1 MIKKSKEPFN
11 LKISLDSIHLT
22 EKSRQ
27 LNTLVLGVKGTGKSN
42 NVLPSFAKQD
52 FTANDAGCTFIVG
65 TKDMAYTLYALA
77 KLSGKKKKDIIML
90 KPSANMGVISLFDM
104 NEYDYDKVKELI
116 DFKEAIRKKKVV
128 IIDMEWEKYRN
139 YAIKATA
146 MLMIQLQ
153 MDMQDTKSTS
163 KKPHNIYIDDAY
175 LYLPFIELF
184 LVASKSYNLSI
195 TLFMQSR
202 RQFNQGGIDYSS
214 LIDNNVRNLILMNG
228 ITYEDAEFYRKSL
241 IFNKMFSKN
250 DSNKMEAFLRYNKDI
265 IEVKELSN
273 GFLIS
278 YNFNAR
284 EMLNRKAGMIIADII
299 DKNTSRITK
308 CCTLAVLSD
317 KTMEDVRK
325 LAIKTRKDMHKELG
339 KPKIDKIEHISL
351 QKLNEEEKCTV
362 SDVDTMISSTERIE
376 EMLTHDTKDKIESD
390 LIIPDSDT
398 DIIKKQKSD
407 IIEDALDKDTSKFEE
422 ETLSD
427 IEKEL
432 MQSDDCLSA
441 LEDDLEISGISDID
455 DFADIF
461 ENNDEGLSKEL
472 DITSKEDE
480 INQMINDNLN
490 DSNSIENKPSQGIR
504 DSNEFETEF
513 ELDRPA
519 VKRIS
524 RFSTFR
530 PKTMNSASR
539 DMLTNIFQKME

>member
-284 EMLNRKAGMIIADII
+284 EMLDRKAGMIIADII

>member
-1 MIKKSKEPFN
+1 
-11 LKISLDSIHLT
+11 
-22 EKSRQ
+22 
-27 LNTLVLGVKGTGKSN
+27 
-42 NVLPSFAKQD
+42 
-52 FTANDAGCTFIVG
+52 
-65 TKDMAYTLYALA
+65 
-77 KLSGKKKKDIIML
+77 
-90 KPSANMGVISLFDM
+90 
-104 NEYDYDKVKELI
+104 
-116 DFKEAIRKKKVV
+116 
-128 IIDMEWEKYRN
+128 
-139 YAIKATA
+139 
-146 MLMIQLQ
+146 
-153 MDMQDTKSTS
+153 
-163 KKPHNIYIDDAY
+163 
-175 LYLPFIELF
+175 
-184 LVASKSYNLSI
+184 
-195 TLFMQSR
+195 
-202 RQFNQGGIDYSS
+202 
-214 LIDNNVRNLILMNG
+214 MNG

>member
-1 MIKKSKEPFN
+1 MIKNSKEPFN
-11 LKISLDSIHLT
+11 LKISLDSIHVT

-27 LNTLVLGVKGTGKSN
+27 LNTLVLGIKGTGKSE

-52 FTANDAGCTFIVG
+52 FTADEAGCTFIVG

-90 KPSANMGVISLFDM
+90 KPSVNMVVNSLFDM
-104 NEYDYDKVKELI
+104 NEYDYDKIAGLI

-153 MDMQDTKSTS
+153 MDMQDTKCTS

-184 LVASKSYNLSI
+184 LVASKSYNLSV
-195 TLFMQSR
+195 TLLMQSR
-202 RQFNQGGIDYSS
+202 RQFTQGGVDYST

-241 IFNKMFSKN
+241 IFTKMFSKN
-250 DSNKMEAFLRYNKDI
+250 DSSKMETFIKYNNDI

-278 YNFNAR
+278 YNFNIR

-299 DKNTSRITK
+299 DKNSSRITK

-317 KTMEDVRK
+317 TNMEAVRK

-339 KPKIDKIEHISL
+339 KPRIDKNEHISL
-351 QKLNEEEKCTV
+351 QRLNEEMKSTGNEIEA
-362 SDVDTMISSTERIE
+362 MISATEKIE
-376 EMLTHDTKDKIESD
+376 EVLANSPEDKSEHLLMKTEPEANKKNPAIAEDISD
-390 LIIPDSDT
+390 N
-398 DIIKKQKSD
+398 
-407 IIEDALDKDTSKFEE
+407 TSTSFEE
-422 ETLSD
+422 AAFSE

-432 MQSDDCLSA
+432 IQNNECLPD
-441 LEDDLEISGISDID
+441 LEDDLEISGIEDID

-461 ENNDEGLSKEL
+461 EDSEDALVNVGP
-472 DITSKEDE
+472 DIQSKEDE
-480 INQMINDNLN
+480 INQIIHEHMKNE
-490 DSNSIENKPSQGIR
+490 SNTETKPFPENKKALN
-504 DSNEFETEF
+504 NEFETEF
-513 ELDRPA
+513 DLDRPA

-524 RFSTFR
+524 KFSTFR
-530 PKTMNSASR
+530 PKTMNNASR
-539 DMLTNIFQKME
+539 DMLTNIFQKMD

>member
-461 ENNDEGLSKEL
+461 ENNDEGLTIILTILTLLK
-472 DITSKEDE
+472 
-480 INQMINDNLN
+480 INLVKGLETQMNLKQN
-490 DSNSIENKPSQGIR
+490 LS
-504 DSNEFETEF
+504 
-513 ELDRPA
+513 
-519 VKRIS
+519 
-524 RFSTFR
+524 
-530 PKTMNSASR
+530 
-539 DMLTNIFQKME
+539 

>member
-362 SDVDTMISSTERIE
+362 SDVDTMISSTERIQ